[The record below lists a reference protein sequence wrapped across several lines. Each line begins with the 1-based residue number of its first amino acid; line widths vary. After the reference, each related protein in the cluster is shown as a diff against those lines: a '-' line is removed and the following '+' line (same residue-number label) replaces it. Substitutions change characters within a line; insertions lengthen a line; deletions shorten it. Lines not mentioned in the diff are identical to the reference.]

1 MSILT
6 FDYLFASVLHTS
18 TSSPP
23 PLSYSVTDFYFMGFF
38 DHLQKGGSFS
48 LQAQKPQIRK
58 VVQTRPAPP
67 SKPALQGSRIPSQAN
82 GSKTRDSESRSTSR
96 NNNAEQRASK
106 SRQATPLRNRK
117 RQTPELRLSSDDD
130 ASDTDTS
137 FEVRKRA
144 RTDESAE
151 GDPERRVRSL
161 KAFSEDGAKPF
172 PMVHAADITSGRK
185 AGNFKSAF
193 GGGDKPTEVLL
204 QYPSASQKER
214 YENENPSW
222 PFVRHSVLTK

>member
-1 MSILT
+1 
-6 FDYLFASVLHTS
+6 
-18 TSSPP
+18 
-23 PLSYSVTDFYFMGFF
+23 MGFF

-67 SKPALQGSRIPSQAN
+67 SKPTSQGSKVPTTQAN
-82 GSKTRDSESRSTSR
+82 GSKTRDSESRSVSR
-96 NNNAEQRASK
+96 NSSNNAEKRVSK

-144 RTDESAE
+144 RTEDSAE
-151 GDPERRVRSL
+151 EDLERRVRSL
-161 KAFSEDGAKPF
+161 KAFSEEGMKPF
-172 PMVHAADITSGRK
+172 SMVHAADITTGRK
-185 AGNFKSAF
+185 TGNFKCAF
-193 GGGDKPTEVLL
+193 GGGDKRTEILL

-214 YENENPSW
+214 YDTENLCGCCATLGINQI
-222 PFVRHSVLTK
+222 FL